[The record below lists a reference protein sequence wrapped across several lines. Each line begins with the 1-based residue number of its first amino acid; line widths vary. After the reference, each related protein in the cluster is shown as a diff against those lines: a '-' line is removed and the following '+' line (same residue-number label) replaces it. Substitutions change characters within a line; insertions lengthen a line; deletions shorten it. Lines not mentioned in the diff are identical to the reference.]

1 MDSQY
6 SATDEGNA
14 FELYQLYIL
23 ENMYDI
29 SILNRLKLLNVKY
42 AKHVNPG
49 KICFEE
55 AAKCS

>member
-6 SATDEGNA
+6 SAAEKRNA
-14 FELYQLYIL
+14 FELYHIYIL
-23 ENMYDI
+23 ENKYDI
-29 SILNRLKLLNVKY
+29 SILNRLKLLNVKH
-42 AKHVNPG
+42 AKHAKPV